1 MNLYTRM
8 QGEWEGQKNHTALL
22 ETELIKETN
31 GIRRR

>member
-1 MNLYTRM
+1 MKLYTCM

-22 ETELIKETN
+22 ETESIRETN